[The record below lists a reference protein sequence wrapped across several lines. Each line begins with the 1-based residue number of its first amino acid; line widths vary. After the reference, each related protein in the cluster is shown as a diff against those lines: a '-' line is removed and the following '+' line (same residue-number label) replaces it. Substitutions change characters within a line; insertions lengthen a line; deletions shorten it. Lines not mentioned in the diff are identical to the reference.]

1 MQFNALKLFQK
12 EFKRLSKKYSS
23 LPDDLQIF
31 KEVLEIEPLGSGKH
45 SHIIAKQNSIYI
57 IKSRLFCS
65 YLRGSS
71 MRIVYAF
78 DASLQ
83 KIDFIEL
90 FYKGNKPNHDHQRVV
105 EYFENLD

>member
-1 MQFNALKLFQK
+1 
-12 EFKRLSKKYSS
+12 
-23 LPDDLQIF
+23 
-31 KEVLEIEPLGSGKH
+31 
-45 SHIIAKQNSIYI
+45 
-57 IKSRLFCS
+57 
-65 YLRGSS
+65 